1 MLVGVAMLWRT
12 RRRSARRGKKLLH
25 VDDAHDADADDSLL
39 DASMLM
45 NPMVH
50 GRQQPPSAGLSNK
63 HPACE
68 VTPMNATNI
77 DAARAPRTKFVV
89 PAIRLGRA
97 TQAAAGLADLMG
109 YTDMSIVEHILRT
122 GGGVDAIVNEV
133 EARGAAQDKRNLGG
147 LMDGSYTNPPNSNG
161 DPPMPEEVVAQSK
174 TIDELMQTDQVRT
187 AKLLRAHVLALRLYT
202 TSTYASMNSPLR
214 TEPPTQPHPLAI
226 TTYYASQGIKMLRSV
241 AGNLP
246 DAHKPQDLWRGMKD
260 LTISAAFLESGG
272 TEYACMSTS
281 DSLEVAVDFAD
292 SDVPMIIKLET
303 KDFMSRGADIS
314 FLSVYPGEAETLF
327 PPLTFL
333 RPIGSAQI
341 VRNGKVYLLVRCEP
355 VIP

>member
-1 MLVGVAMLWRT
+1 
-12 RRRSARRGKKLLH
+12 
-25 VDDAHDADADDSLL
+25 
-39 DASMLM
+39 
-45 NPMVH
+45 
-50 GRQQPPSAGLSNK
+50 
-63 HPACE
+63 
-68 VTPMNATNI
+68 
-77 DAARAPRTKFVV
+77 
-89 PAIRLGRA
+89 
-97 TQAAAGLADLMG
+97 
-109 YTDMSIVEHILRT
+109 
-122 GGGVDAIVNEV
+122 
-133 EARGAAQDKRNLGG
+133 
-147 LMDGSYTNPPNSNG
+147 
-161 DPPMPEEVVAQSK
+161 
-174 TIDELMQTDQVRT
+174 
-187 AKLLRAHVLALRLYT
+187 
-202 TSTYASMNSPLR
+202 MNSPLR